1 MSSRPPLRS
10 LPGAG
15 TTTPVQA
22 VLRVLA
28 AAGLAVDAEIHARLA
43 DQYDPV
49 TESISQGTLFRL
61 EAALAALAALL
72 VLVWRSRLADLF
84 ALAVSLGGLAVLLI
98 YRYIDVGV
106 LGPFPDMYEPLWFT
120 DKTVVAIAEAVSA
133 LMALILLGWRWRGVR
148 RGPHESWERG

>member
-1 MSSRPPLRS
+1 M
-10 LPGAG
+10 
-15 TTTPVQA
+15 
-22 VLRVLA
+22 LRVLA
-28 AAGLAVDAEIHARLA
+28 AAGLAVNAEVHARLA
-43 DQYDPV
+43 DKYDSV

-84 ALAVSLGGLAVLLI
+84 ALAVSLGGLALLLV

-120 DKTVVAIAEAVSA
+120 DKTVTVIAQAVSA
-133 LMALILLGWRWRGVR
+133 LMALILLAWRGRGVR
-148 RGPHESWERG
+148 RGPRESWERG